1 MILAQKDKM
10 KLISDFMQNLK
21 YIHSEIVVEEVP
33 DELSLAISITGCP
46 LACKGCHSSHTW
58 KYAGEDLTVE
68 VLENLIQKN
77 KYISCILFYDGFHNE
92 IELTKLFLYTKSK
105 NLKVAFYTG
114 LELENLS
121 TDLKSLCDYLKVG
134 QYKEELGGLTST
146 TTNQRMYK
154 NGVDIT
160 HIFNNRFK

>member
-1 MILAQKDKM
+1 
-10 KLISDFMQNLK
+10 MQNLK

-58 KYAGEDLTVE
+58 NPNIGNDLTIE
-68 VLENLIQKN
+68 VLEKLIQKN
-77 KYISCILFYDGFHNE
+77 KHISCVLFYDGLHNE
-92 IELTKLFLYTKSK
+92 IELKKLLRFTKSK

-114 LELENLS
+114 LELENLNNE
-121 TDLKSLCDYLKVG
+121 LKKLCDYLKVG
-134 QYKEELGGLTST
+134 SYKEELGGLSSI

-154 NGVDIT
+154 NGIDIT
-160 HIFNNRFK
+160 HIFNKRFNS